1 MGTLV
6 EVRSVE
12 AEIAEC
18 CHALYL
24 CADQESVLRNWNRL
38 RQLTAMRAEQETDLF
53 MRESHNGEL
62 SNRASP

>member
-6 EVRSVE
+6 EGRSVE
-12 AEIAEC
+12 AEIADC
-18 CHALYL
+18 CHALCL

-38 RQLTAMRAEQETDLF
+38 RELTAMRAEEETNLF

-62 SNRASP
+62 SNRTSP